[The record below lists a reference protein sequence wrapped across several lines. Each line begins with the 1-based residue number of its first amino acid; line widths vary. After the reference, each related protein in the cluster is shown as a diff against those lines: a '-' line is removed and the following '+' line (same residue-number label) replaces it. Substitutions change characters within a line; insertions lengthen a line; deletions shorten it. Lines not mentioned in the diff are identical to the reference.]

1 MISIVCVDIQDEGNL
16 GAIARL
22 MLNFGLTELIL
33 VNTGHAPGK
42 KTINPLSPSALD
54 RASHAKSL
62 LANIR
67 VSHSLADTLNSFD
80 YAIATTALVGDD
92 YNLKRTPLTPQ
103 EVARQIADVAQKK
116 RVALVIGR
124 EDHGLSNEELVLCDI
139 TVTIPA
145 SKQYSVLNVSHACAI
160 LLYELFSA
168 RSASKSLVETHIKP
182 KAMAGKTEL
191 TNIQKL
197 VCEVLNTTKFPAG
210 HKKETQ
216 KLLWHRIF
224 AKSFLTRREAFGVM
238 GFLKRVLGRR

>member
-22 MLNFGLTELIL
+22 MLNFGLTELRL

-42 KTINPLSPSALD
+42 KTIHPLSKSAFD
-54 RASHAKSL
+54 RASHAKHILKNIKIYGSL
-62 LANIR
+62 NDAL
-67 VSHSLADTLNSFD
+67 SSFD
-80 YAIATTALVGDD
+80 YAVGTTALVGDD

-103 EVARQIADVAQKK
+103 EIAAHIAAATSAKK
-116 RVALVIGR
+116 RIAIVLGR
-124 EDHGLSNEELVLCDI
+124 EDHGLSNEELGLCDI

-145 SKQYSVLNVSHACAI
+145 SKEYPVLNVSHACAI
-160 LLYELFSA
+160 LLCALFSA
-168 RSASKSLVETHIKP
+168 LHEQGLAENQIKS

-191 TNIQKL
+191 THIQQL
-197 VCEVLNTTKFPAG
+197 VDEILKKTQFPTQQ
-210 HKKETQ
+210 KKETQ

>member
-22 MLNFGLTELIL
+22 MLNFELTELIL

-67 VSHSLADTLNSFD
+67 VSHSLADALKPFD
-80 YAIATTALVGDD
+80 YVIATTALVGDD

-103 EVARQIADVAQKK
+103 EVAQHIATIAAKK
-116 RVALVIGR
+116 RIALVLGR
-124 EDHGLSNEELVLCDI
+124 EDHGLSNEELALCDV

-145 SKQYSVLNVSHACAI
+145 SKSYPVLNISHACAI
-160 LLYELFSA
+160 LLSEFFSA
-168 RSASKSLVETHIKP
+168 SSASKGLAETHIKP

-191 TNIQKL
+191 TQIQKL
-197 VCEVLNTTKFPAG
+197 MGEVLDTINFPVG

-238 GFLKRVLGRR
+238 GFFKRILGRR

>member
-22 MLNFGLTELIL
+22 MLNFELTELIL

-67 VSHSLADTLNSFD
+67 VSHSLADALKPFD
-80 YAIATTALVGDD
+80 YVIATTALVGDD

-103 EVARQIADVAQKK
+103 EVAQHIATIAAKK
-116 RVALVIGR
+116 RIALVLGR
-124 EDHGLSNEELVLCDI
+124 EDHGLSNEELALCDV

-145 SKQYSVLNVSHACAI
+145 SKSYPVLNVSHACAI
-160 LLYELFSA
+160 LLSEFFSA
-168 RSASKSLVETHIKP
+168 SSASKGLAETHIKP

-191 TNIQKL
+191 MHIQKL
-197 VCEVLNTTKFPAG
+197 VGEILNTVKFPAG

-238 GFLKRVLGRR
+238 GFFKRILGRR